1 MRREGL
7 AKVGLWGWGKEEIGE
22 SGNQGIGESG
32 IRKSGNRGI
41 GESGSREAGNQG
53 IRKSGN
59 RESGAADARFAIA
72 GADKGMWGRIAKIKR
87 ELEVS
92 LAGEGFDQSQRGPNP
107 VFGTDLAA

>member
-1 MRREGL
+1 MRASRRRGFGDGGRR
-7 AKVGLWGWGKEEIGE
+7 K
-22 SGNQGIGESG
+22 SGNQGIRE
-32 IRKSGNRGI
+32 SGNR
-41 GESGSREAGNQG
+41 E
-53 IRKSGN
+53 SGN

-107 VFGTDLAA
+107 VFGTDLLA